1 MGIYEKDYDL
11 ARVAG
16 KITGLLGG
24 GIGLYKM
31 LAQKGMTSLIGV
43 GKAKGFRNLG
53 YTGLAEIGLDWAYN
67 KDGATF
73 ILAGLMDAEP
83 NRILS
88 GIEAFTIGTSLN
100 LGIDFAAL
108 IKGKTQRKA
117 MLMAADKLNIERSKL
132 LSALEKRGDKKFVE
146 DVEAVLREE
155 PIDIDLPGNIKL
167 GPLAPADAAVI
178 KDVAITASA
187 DAWARIDLLRGDT
200 GGFAVDRFT
209 HSIQTATRAHRDGK
223 DEEYVVCALLHDI
236 GDTIASAN
244 HADLAATMLE
254 PFVSEKNYWIVKH
267 HGIFQGY
274 YFFEHLGLDKNMR
287 DQFKG
292 HEFWNDCAEFCSK
305 YDQNSFDPE
314 YENMD
319 IKEFIPMVHNVFA
332 KPRNSIYKKRDY

>member
-1 MGIYEKDYDL
+1 MEK
-11 ARVAG
+11 
-16 KITGLLGG
+16 
-24 GIGLYKM
+24 
-31 LAQKGMTSLIGV
+31 Q
-43 GKAKGFRNLG
+43 
-53 YTGLAEIGLDWAYN
+53 
-67 KDGATF
+67 ATF
-73 ILAGLMDAEP
+73 SEMENGTAEDYAIIGEHGAKFASELP
-83 NRILS
+83 NRIL
-88 GIEAFTIGTSLN
+88 AHL
-100 LGIDFAAL
+100 
-108 IKGKTQRKA
+108 
-117 MLMAADKLNIERSKL
+117 
-132 LSALEKRGDKKFVE
+132 
-146 DVEAVLREE
+146 
-155 PIDIDLPGNIKL
+155 DILK
-167 GPLAPADAAVI
+167 
-178 KDVAITASA
+178 
-187 DAWARIDLLRGDT
+187 GDT

-209 HSIQTATRAHRDGK
+209 HSIQTATRAYRDGK

-319 IKEFIPMVHNVFA
+319 IEEFIPMVHNVFA

>member
-1 MGIYEKDYDL
+1 MEK
-11 ARVAG
+11 
-16 KITGLLGG
+16 
-24 GIGLYKM
+24 
-31 LAQKGMTSLIGV
+31 Q
-43 GKAKGFRNLG
+43 
-53 YTGLAEIGLDWAYN
+53 
-67 KDGATF
+67 ATF
-73 ILAGLMDAEP
+73 SEMKNGTAEDYAIIGEHGSKFASELP
-83 NRILS
+83 NRIL
-88 GIEAFTIGTSLN
+88 AHL
-100 LGIDFAAL
+100 
-108 IKGKTQRKA
+108 
-117 MLMAADKLNIERSKL
+117 
-132 LSALEKRGDKKFVE
+132 
-146 DVEAVLREE
+146 
-155 PIDIDLPGNIKL
+155 DILK
-167 GPLAPADAAVI
+167 
-178 KDVAITASA
+178 
-187 DAWARIDLLRGDT
+187 GDT

-292 HEFWNDCAEFCSK
+292 HEFWDGCAEFCAK

-319 IKEFIPMVHNVFA
+319 LEEFVPMVHNVFA
-332 KPRNSIYKKRDY
+332 KPKNSIYKKRDY

>member
-1 MGIYEKDYDL
+1 MEK
-11 ARVAG
+11 
-16 KITGLLGG
+16 
-24 GIGLYKM
+24 
-31 LAQKGMTSLIGV
+31 Q
-43 GKAKGFRNLG
+43 
-53 YTGLAEIGLDWAYN
+53 
-67 KDGATF
+67 ATF
-73 ILAGLMDAEP
+73 SEMKNGTAEDYAIIGEHGSKFASELP
-83 NRILS
+83 NRIL
-88 GIEAFTIGTSLN
+88 AHL
-100 LGIDFAAL
+100 
-108 IKGKTQRKA
+108 
-117 MLMAADKLNIERSKL
+117 
-132 LSALEKRGDKKFVE
+132 
-146 DVEAVLREE
+146 
-155 PIDIDLPGNIKL
+155 
-167 GPLAPADAAVI
+167 
-178 KDVAITASA
+178 
-187 DAWARIDLLRGDT
+187 DLLRGDT

>member
-1 MGIYEKDYDL
+1 MEK
-11 ARVAG
+11 
-16 KITGLLGG
+16 
-24 GIGLYKM
+24 
-31 LAQKGMTSLIGV
+31 Q
-43 GKAKGFRNLG
+43 
-53 YTGLAEIGLDWAYN
+53 
-67 KDGATF
+67 ATF
-73 ILAGLMDAEP
+73 SEMKNGTAEDYAIIGEHGSKFASELP
-83 NRILS
+83 NRIL
-88 GIEAFTIGTSLN
+88 AHL
-100 LGIDFAAL
+100 
-108 IKGKTQRKA
+108 
-117 MLMAADKLNIERSKL
+117 
-132 LSALEKRGDKKFVE
+132 
-146 DVEAVLREE
+146 
-155 PIDIDLPGNIKL
+155 
-167 GPLAPADAAVI
+167 
-178 KDVAITASA
+178 
-187 DAWARIDLLRGDT
+187 DLLRGDT

-292 HEFWNDCAEFCSK
+292 NEFWNDCAEFCSK

-319 IKEFIPMVHNVFA
+319 IEEFIPMVHNVFA

>member
-1 MGIYEKDYDL
+1 MEKQATFSEMKNGTAKDY
-11 ARVAG
+11 A
-16 KITGLLGG
+16 I
-24 GIGLYKM
+24 IGEHGSKFASEL
-31 LAQKGMTSLIGV
+31 
-43 GKAKGFRNLG
+43 
-53 YTGLAEIGLDWAYN
+53 
-67 KDGATF
+67 
-73 ILAGLMDAEP
+73 P
-83 NRILS
+83 NRIL
-88 GIEAFTIGTSLN
+88 AHL
-100 LGIDFAAL
+100 
-108 IKGKTQRKA
+108 
-117 MLMAADKLNIERSKL
+117 
-132 LSALEKRGDKKFVE
+132 
-146 DVEAVLREE
+146 
-155 PIDIDLPGNIKL
+155 
-167 GPLAPADAAVI
+167 
-178 KDVAITASA
+178 
-187 DAWARIDLLRGDT
+187 DLLRGDT

-292 HEFWNDCAEFCSK
+292 NEFWNDCAEFCSK

-319 IKEFIPMVHNVFA
+319 IEEFIPMVHNVFA